1 MQDSSRFGDPRI
13 SQHKLD
19 DLVEYHRFLKR
30 FKASEEERRL
40 KDVLFD
46 GRRFR
51 SLPGEDG
58 DL

>member
-1 MQDSSRFGDPRI
+1 MQDSSSRI
-13 SQHKLD
+13 SQDKLD

-30 FKASEEERRL
+30 FKVVEEERRL

-51 SLPGEDG
+51 SLAGEEEG
-58 DL
+58 DR